1 MKREELINM
10 VPIFLFMC
18 KKTEKKSIKM
28 LTLSIYVVSSFFVT
42 LFSRF
47 FTLNS
52 FEELTR
58 IYL

>member
-1 MKREELINM
+1 M